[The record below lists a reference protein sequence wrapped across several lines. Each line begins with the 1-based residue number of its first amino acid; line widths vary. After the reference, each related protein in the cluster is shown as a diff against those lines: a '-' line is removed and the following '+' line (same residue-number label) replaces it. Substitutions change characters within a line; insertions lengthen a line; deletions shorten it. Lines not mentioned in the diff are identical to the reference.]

1 MWSTSRSEPALAEAA
16 YSAVMSQPVD
26 PDRLKRFSF
35 HVFTKLEGAVTAG
48 MIHLGDRLGLYRA
61 LADAVSPLSA
71 AALAERTGLD
81 ERWVREWAY
90 NQAAARIIGVDATV
104 PGEEVFDLTPEAVA
118 VLASGDHPAFGMG
131 MFHQLPHLMRTLDDL
146 PESFRTGCGFDYD
159 HHGLEGAIGIER
171 SFEPWSAAN
180 LIPVVLPALDGAVEA
195 LRAGARVIDIGC
207 GAGSALLQLAEA
219 FPASTFRGYDISQY
233 ALGRADAKRD
243 ARGLAN
249 VTFHDPRRDPVPTD
263 GSIDLVLTFDCI
275 HDMTH
280 PAEVVRGIARALAPE
295 GTWLLVDIKA
305 LDTFEQNTAKN
316 PMASLMYGM
325 SVMTCMAS
333 ALSEPGGAGLGT
345 LGLPESRARELA
357 HDAGLTRFRRLA
369 VEHSVNAFFEIRH

>member
-1 MWSTSRSEPALAEAA
+1 MSNIFRSTTAPGEAT
-16 YSAVMSQPVD
+16 YSSVMTDPVD

-61 LADAVSPLSA
+61 LAEQTSPSTA
-71 AALAERTGLD
+71 AELAERTGLN

-90 NQAAARIIGVDATV
+90 NQASAKIIRVDAST
-104 PGEEVFDLTPEAVA
+104 PGHEVFDLTAEAVA
-118 VLASGDHPAFGMG
+118 VLASPEHPAFGMG

-180 LIPVVLPALDGAVEA
+180 LVPVVLPALDDVVVK
-195 LRAGARVIDIGC
+195 LQRGARVIDIGC

-219 FPASTFRGYDISQY
+219 FPASTFRGYDISHY
-233 ALGRADAKRD
+233 ALGRADAKRE
-243 ARGLAN
+243 AKGLAN
-249 VTFHDPRRDPVPTD
+249 VTFHDPRRDPLPVD
-263 GSIDLVLTFDCI
+263 GRADLVLTFDCI

-280 PAEVVRGIARALAPE
+280 PGEVIHGIARALAPD

-305 LDTFEQNTAKN
+305 LDTFEQNAAKN

-325 SVMTCMAS
+325 SVMSCMAS

-357 HDAGLTRFRRLA
+357 LAAGFTRFRRLA
-369 VEHSVNAFFEIRH
+369 IDHSVNAFFEIRP

>member
-1 MWSTSRSEPALAEAA
+1 
-16 YSAVMSQPVD
+16 MSQPVD

-61 LADAVSPLSA
+61 LADAATPLSA
-71 AALAERTGLD
+71 TELAERTGLD

-104 PGEEVFDLTPEAVA
+104 PGQELFDLAPEAVA

-180 LIPVVLPALDGAVEA
+180 LIPVVLPALDGVVDA

-207 GAGSALLQLAEA
+207 GTGSALLQLAEA

-243 ARGLAN
+243 ARCLAN
-249 VTFHDPRRDPVPTD
+249 VTFHDPRRDPVPAD

-275 HDMTH
+275 HDMMR
-280 PAEVVRGIARALAPE
+280 PDLAIAAIHRAVAAD
-295 GTWLLVDIKA
+295 GTWLCKDIRSA
-305 LDTFEQNTAKN
+305 GSFTDNLRN
-316 PMASLMYGM
+316 PMLATMYAS
-325 SVMTCMAS
+325 SIVTCMS
-333 ALSEPGGAGLGT
+333 SSMSEPGGLGLGT
-345 LGLPESRARELA
+345 LGFNPLVAEQMSR
-357 HDAGLTRFRRLA
+357 DAGFTRFVTHDFPDPANLYY
-369 VEHSVNAFFEIRH
+369 EIRP

>member
-1 MWSTSRSEPALAEAA
+1 MSSTFPPRTARADNT
-16 YSAVMSQPVD
+16 YSAVMTEPVD

-61 LADAVSPLSA
+61 LADADTPQTSA
-71 AALAERTGLD
+71 ELAQRTGLH
-81 ERWVREWAY
+81 ERWVREWAF
-90 NQAAARIIGVDATV
+90 NQAAAKIVRVDASV
-104 PGEEVFDLTPEAVA
+104 PGREVFDLAPEAVA
-118 VLASGDHPAFGMG
+118 VLAAPDHPSFGMG
-131 MFHQLPHLMRTLDDL
+131 MFHQLPHLMRTLEDL
-146 PESFRTGCGFDYD
+146 PESFRTGRGFDYD

-180 LIPVVLPALDGAVEA
+180 LVPVVLPALDDVVDK
-195 LRAGARVIDIGC
+195 LRRGARVIDIGC
-207 GAGSALLQLAEA
+207 GAGSVLLQLAEA

-233 ALGRADAKRD
+233 ALGRADAKKE
-243 ARGLAN
+243 ARGLTN
-249 VTFHDPRRDPVPTD
+249 VSFHDPRRDPLPGDASV
-263 GSIDLVLTFDCI
+263 DLALTFDCI

-280 PAEVVRGIARALAPE
+280 PGEVIRGIARALAPD

-305 LDTFEQNTAKN
+305 LDTFEQNAARN

-325 SVMTCMAS
+325 SVMSCMAS

-357 HDAGLTRFRRLA
+357 GAAGLSRFRRLSID
-369 VEHSVNAFFEIRH
+369 HSVNAFFEIRR